1 MTKPILATAATAVAL
16 ALAACG
22 GAQEDNVAIE
32 NVEELNATGDLN
44 MDMDMNMNADMN
56 FDVNATDMN
65 ATDNATG
72 NEALDGTTN
81 SY

>member
-44 MDMDMNMNADMN
+44 MDMNADMN

-72 NEALDGTTN
+72 NEALDSTTN

>member
-44 MDMDMNMNADMN
+44 MDMNADMN
-56 FDVNATDMN
+56 IDMNATDMN

>member
-44 MDMDMNMNADMN
+44 MDMDMNADMN
-56 FDVNATDMN
+56 FDMNATDMN

>member
-44 MDMDMNMNADMN
+44 MDMNADMN